1 MLAPAWVCPP
11 ASHSQLTQ
19 SLRRDRT
26 DGRTTALSSK
36 TITLLHLTS
45 APSHENRGPVVLW
58 SVHLATRLE
67 VSWCSGQCTWLRG

>member
-45 APSHENRGPVVLW
+45 GQCTWPRGWRSRDVVVSAPGYEARGPVV
-58 SVHLATRLE
+58 
-67 VSWCSGQCTWLRG
+67 